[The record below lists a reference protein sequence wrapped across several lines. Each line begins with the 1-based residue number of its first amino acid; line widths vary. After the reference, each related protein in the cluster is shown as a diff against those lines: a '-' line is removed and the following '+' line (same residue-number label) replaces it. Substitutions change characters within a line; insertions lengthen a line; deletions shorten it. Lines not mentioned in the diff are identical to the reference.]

1 MDAMNPLCDPGFF
14 EASMHQLEKD
24 FNLVTLGL
32 DGLSFHAAHED
43 DITTDQVDSIC
54 NYTCDLLTKLCN
66 LEKAFPEMLVA
77 ASAKGRTDYDAF
89 INEVTGRGRRA
100 KGRTKGGVA

>member
-1 MDAMNPLCDPGFF
+1 MDTMNPLCDPGVF
-14 EASMHQLEKD
+14 EASLHQLEKD

-32 DGLSFHAAHED
+32 DGLSNHAAHED

-54 NYTCDLLTKLCN
+54 NYTCDLLNKLYR
-66 LEKAFPEMLVA
+66 LEKAFPEMLA
-77 ASAKGRTDYDAF
+77 AAHAKGHMDYDAF
-89 INEVTGRGRRA
+89 INEATGRGRPA